1 MTAKYT
7 QKLGVEL
14 EEDEFD
20 TYQDLETGKVISVRR
35 FTWRNTA
42 GVSVQVITY
51 GATITS
57 IKMPDKNGTIDDIV
71 MGFDDMQG
79 NYLLYFIKFGDTY
92 NKRLM
97 QVTRT
102 L

>member
-1 MTAKYT
+1 MTAKYS

-71 MGFDDMQG
+71 MGFDDMKG
-79 NYLLYFIKFGDTY
+79 ILSIKFGVYTHLS
-92 NKRLM
+92 LM
-97 QVTRT
+97 QVTKT